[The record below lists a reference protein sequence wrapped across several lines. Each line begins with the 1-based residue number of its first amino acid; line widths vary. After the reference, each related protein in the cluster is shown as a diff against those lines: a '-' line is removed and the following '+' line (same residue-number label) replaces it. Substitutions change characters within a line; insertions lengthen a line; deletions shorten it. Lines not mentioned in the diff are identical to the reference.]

1 MKRYSL
7 LALLLL
13 AAQPACAEETLLGS
27 FGPVTLGGYGAFET
41 KTIKTPEDWNVLVG
55 GKGGC
60 VINHALVL
68 GGAGYGQVSE
78 IESEY
83 YSIPEEPPITQELGL
98 GYGGFYIE
106 YILFSPALVH
116 ASASALIGG
125 GGIYNDYY
133 DEIGNRTDGDAF
145 FVAEPMLGVE
155 LNVARFFR
163 INLAGGYRFT
173 SGLDYAGLTDEDL
186 RGPSASIAFKF
197 GKF

>member
-1 MKRYSL
+1 MKRLIVIVGL
-7 LALLLL
+7 LP
-13 AAQPACAEETLLGS
+13 AAYAACAEETLLGS
-27 FGPVTLGGYGAFET
+27 LGPLTLGGYGAFEA
-41 KTIKTPEDWNVLVG
+41 KTVKTSDDWNVLVG

-60 VINHALVL
+60 VLNHALVI

-78 IESEY
+78 LESEY

-116 ASASALIGG
+116 ASVSALIGG
-125 GGIYNDYY
+125 GGVYDAYY

-145 FVAEPMLGVE
+145 FVAEPTAGVE

-163 INLAGGYRFT
+163 INLSGGYRFT
-173 SGLDYAGLTDEDL
+173 SGLDYANLTDENL